1 MLRSVVLTAA
11 FAASAGAALAA
22 PVLNA
27 ATLPNS
33 RAVAVNSPATLFAS
47 VINSG
52 DTNATNCRVALG
64 FGADPSLSVSYAPAD
79 GAGSIN
85 GPADT
90 PVTINLG
97 TTQQFVVAVTASSA
111 FTGSVPLTY
120 VCDNG
125 QAISA
130 TGLNDLSLHATV
142 AAGPDVIT
150 IASTL
155 TGDGIMNTNANG
167 RAIISIAA
175 LNIGAGDP
183 PPDGGPDV
191 PMANEATITV
201 RPTYTNFT
209 DGAQHTLTICQSNA
223 SAVCQTAFAS
233 SVQASIGDSPVF
245 FNVAL
250 QQLADIGVPFFP
262 GEYRLRVEFLD
273 SGGNLV
279 GATSVAPRSGSPVVQ
294 EDLPH
299 GLWEMFVRDD
309 SDPGG
314 SFTRTGRLFFPPDG
328 GPGMGAVQR
337 NDGANAYI
345 QPILLSGDYDNARFV
360 GCAQFLETG
369 QNDLA
374 YPGLTMP
381 YEPRHFMRGN
391 YDSAS
396 GNACPPQAGDI
407 ATPSM
412 NPVSSSGWF
421 YFAYVGL
428 ADDGGPSEDPPVI
441 NWMIRNPLD
450 ENDSYGTATMVS
462 DQQGGYSVTGTYR
475 DCALTGSASRFSP
488 VSSTFGSQL
497 AFRVSYTLST
507 CPQGAPAWATGDF
520 TGFFAINAMEDG
532 SSDVEAFQT
541 IFTDGFESGDVSA
554 WSATVP

>member
-1 MLRSVVLTAA
+1 MLRSVVFSAI
-11 FAASAGAALAA
+11 FAASAGGALAA

-33 RAVAVNSPATLFAS
+33 RAVAVNSPATIFAS

-52 DTNATNCRVALG
+52 DATATNCRVALG
-64 FGADPSLSVSYAPAD
+64 FGADPALSVSYSPAD
-79 GAGSIN
+79 GAGNIN

-90 PVTINLG
+90 PVSINAAA
-97 TTQQFVVAVTASSA
+97 TQQFVVAVTASSA

-130 TGLNDLSLHATV
+130 TGLNDLSLHATL

-155 TGDGIMNTNANG
+155 SGDGIMNTNANG

-175 LNIGAGDP
+175 LNIGSGNP
-183 PPDGGPDV
+183 PPDGGPEA
-191 PMANEATITV
+191 PTANEATITV

-233 SVQASIGDSPVF
+233 SVQATIGDSPVF

-250 QQLADIGVPFFP
+250 QQLVDIGVPFFP
-262 GEYRLRVEFLD
+262 GEYRLRIEFTD
-273 SGGNLV
+273 SDGNLV

-294 EDLPH
+294 EELPH

-328 GPGMGAVQR
+328 GQGMGAVAR
-337 NDGANAYI
+337 DPGSNPYL
-345 QPILLSGDYDNARFV
+345 QPILLSGDYDNAQFV
-360 GCAQFLETG
+360 GCVQFLDTG
-369 QNDLA
+369 RNDLA

-381 YEPRHFMRGN
+381 YEPRHFMRGA

-396 GNACPPQAGDI
+396 GNACPPVAGDI
-407 ATPSM
+407 DQPTI
-412 NPVSSSGWF
+412 NPIASSGWF
-421 YFAYVGL
+421 YLGYVDL
-428 ADDGGPSEDPPVI
+428 ADDGGPSEDPPTI
-441 NWMIRNPLD
+441 NWMISSPLD
-450 ENDSYGTATMVS
+450 ENESYGTATMVS
-462 DQQGGYSVTGTYR
+462 DMQGNYAVTGTYR
-475 DCALTGSASRFSP
+475 GCTLVGSLSRYST

-497 AFRVSYTLST
+497 AFQANYTT
-507 CPQGAPAWATGDF
+507 TACPQGSPAWATGDF
-520 TGFFAINAMEDG
+520 TGFFAIGDTPDG
-532 SSDVEAFQT
+532 SNEVEALQV
-541 IFTDGFESGDVSA
+541 IFADGFESGDTSA
-554 WSATVP
+554 WSATIP